1 MDDQEKDSQGKASR
15 ERASQERASQEM
27 GSQEKDSQ
35 DELAALVDEFA
46 SRRTYRPADGMAE
59 PDELPQ
65 GPSGT
70 AMGEAAEPEAP

>member
-1 MDDQEKDSQGKASR
+1 MGRREKAG
-15 ERASQERASQEM
+15 
-27 GSQEKDSQ
+27 Q

-46 SRRTYRPADGMAE
+46 SRRTYRPTDGMAE

>member
-1 MDDQEKDSQGKASR
+1 MGDQEKDSEAG
-15 ERASQERASQEM
+15 
-27 GSQEKDSQ
+27 
-35 DELAALVDEFA
+35 LAALVEEFS

-70 AMGEAAEPEAP
+70 AMGESAEPEAP